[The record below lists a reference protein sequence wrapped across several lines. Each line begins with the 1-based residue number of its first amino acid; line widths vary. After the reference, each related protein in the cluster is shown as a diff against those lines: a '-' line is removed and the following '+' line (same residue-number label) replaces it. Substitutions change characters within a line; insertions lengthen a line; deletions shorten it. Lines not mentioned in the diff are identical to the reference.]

1 VSLASET
8 GITPFDTADQLID
21 LAGRFDQAETEVSAL
36 LILRL
41 MREKGDWVPFR
52 LDELDELDWWGRY
65 LWNGLDN
72 PHWITA
78 HRNGTFEVTAAFVR
92 QCKTVTKHLDAPSGR
107 LATAWQDGPGCQEPG
122 STGER

>member
-8 GITPFDTADQLID
+8 GITPFDTADRLID

-41 MREKGDWVPFR
+41 MREKGDWVVFR
-52 LDELDELDWWGRY
+52 LDELDEVDWWGRY

-92 QCKTVTKHLDAPSGR
+92 QCKI
-107 LATAWQDGPGCQEPG
+107 
-122 STGER
+122 

>member
-21 LAGRFDQAETEVSAL
+21 LAGRFDQVETEVSAL

-41 MREKGDWVPFR
+41 MREKGDWIAFR
-52 LDELDELDWWGRY
+52 LDELDETDWWGRY
-65 LWNGLDN
+65 VWNGLDD

-92 QCKTVTKHLDAPSGR
+92 QCKT
-107 LATAWQDGPGCQEPG
+107 
-122 STGER
+122 

>member
-41 MREKGDWVPFR
+41 MREKGNWVVFR
-52 LDELDELDWWGRY
+52 LNELDEVDWWGRY

-92 QCKTVTKHLDAPSGR
+92 QCKL
-107 LATAWQDGPGCQEPG
+107 
-122 STGER
+122 

>member
-41 MREKGDWVPFR
+41 MREKGDWCVFR
-52 LDELDELDWWGRY
+52 LDELDEVDWWGRY

-72 PHWITA
+72 PHWITP

-92 QCKTVTKHLDAPSGR
+92 QCKT
-107 LATAWQDGPGCQEPG
+107 
-122 STGER
+122 